1 MNLDELNLVQVE
13 ERLAALDEEV
23 RAASDMEAIEKA
35 AEEKKQLLVRKA
47 ELVDLEKRKQ
57 TALDLNEGKIESKPF
72 EIRKE
77 EKKMNFEFMTPQEIR
92 ATPEYRSAFYKTL
105 LGHKLNDVE
114 KRVNEI
120 NTTDVVG
127 VIPVSSS
134 SRIFDLVRQ
143 YAPLLDEVTLLRVP
157 GPVKFGVENT
167 NTAAALHTETTTLT
181 PAADDMT
188 YVQLNAFEI
197 AKVLRISKTV
207 ALQSIDAFESWL
219 VAYLAR
225 GIAKKVGSYLI
236 YGSGSGQPKGID
248 YMNTWSDASNAVDW
262 AGAAPLIDELVE
274 QVSYLKGGYHNGAK
288 WLVNAQTFWGKI
300 VAVQNDSKYKLLNPE
315 YNRMLGYPIL
325 FDDNVAAGDLFF
337 GNFRE
342 GMVANFSQDIK
353 VERSSES
360 GFLSMA
366 YDFLGSTIFDCTV
379 THTEGFVKGANDLTA
394 GLEMA

>member
-1 MNLDELNLVQVE
+1 M
-13 ERLAALDEEV
+13 
-23 RAASDMEAIEKA
+23 
-35 AEEKKQLLVRKA
+35 
-47 ELVDLEKRKQ
+47 
-57 TALDLNEGKIESKPF
+57 
-72 EIRKE
+72 
-77 EKKMNFEFMTPQEIR
+77 
-92 ATPEYRSAFYKTL
+92 
-105 LGHKLNDVE
+105 
-114 KRVNEI
+114 
-120 NTTDVVG
+120 VG
-127 VIPVSSS
+127 VIPVASS